1 MKYTALLAVLAVC
14 ICVSAATDGILRIPI
29 RKTERP
35 VVLRTREV
43 QLASGGVYKVP
54 LEVFSS
60 AQYYGPITIGTPPQP
75 FQVLF
80 DTGSSNI
87 WVPSSEC
94 PIDQIGCDFHNKYD
108 HKKSSSYVKNGRP
121 FSIQYGSGATSGFL
135 SQDTVT
141 VGGAEV
147 QKQVFAE
154 VTAEPGLTF
163 VAAKFD
169 GLVGMA
175 FKSISV
181 DKVTPLFDN
190 MVAQGLVKEQVFS
203 FYMRAT
209 QVGELLLGG
218 IDSSKYT
225 GPITWAPLTHETYW
239 AFNLDS
245 LSIGPVPICQNC
257 KVIADTGTSLIAGP
271 SAVVARINQQIGA
284 VGVVAFGCQQIV
296 DEFGPTILDY
306 LAQGVTP
313 KQICTTIGACP
324 GSSGCSTCQDVV
336 GWVQYFL
343 KRNATREAILKDLDE
358 LCNYLPSPMG
368 ESLID
373 CALIPTLPT
382 LHLTIGGRALDMTPD
397 QYIVSITQDG
407 QTQCLSGFI
416 GIDLPPQLNVDWILG
431 DPIIRAF
438 YTIFDYGN
446 KRVGFAKAV

>member
-1 MKYTALLAVLAVC
+1 
-14 ICVSAATDGILRIPI
+14 
-29 RKTERP
+29 
-35 VVLRTREV
+35 
-43 QLASGGVYKVP
+43 
-54 LEVFSS
+54 
-60 AQYYGPITIGTPPQP
+60 
-75 FQVLF
+75 
-80 DTGSSNI
+80 
-87 WVPSSEC
+87 
-94 PIDQIGCDFHNKYD
+94 
-108 HKKSSSYVKNGRP
+108 
-121 FSIQYGSGATSGFL
+121 
-135 SQDTVT
+135 